1 MSGEGANSAFAVLL
15 FLIGVAIFF
24 ILTTPL
30 NRQKKWIAS
39 FDPGAPPRR
48 SPAKTDRPKDDHGQI
63 ELGCGVYWSPLSHP
77 NPHVLIVGGSGSG
90 KSWTIRLLA
99 EKLLTLGFQCVL
111 FDFHGDLAVEGAA
124 SYRIALD
131 SEYGVNP
138 LAISLDPTGG
148 GPDPQRFEV
157 LEQLRNAFKPM
168 GVLQLALL
176 DDCLK
181 ETYRK
186 FGVYQEE
193 PKTWRQAVM
202 PHLGDLKKEL
212 EARIARDPK
221 DLRARGLRTKLSLA
235 FDFQIFSKPQV
246 PYSLGANGSGAGK
259 GVHVD
264 LSKLPPQLQY
274 VAADTLLKQILRQH
288 QLGGI
293 QSTSTYLLIDESKL
307 CTPAK
312 KDSPQATL
320 NRIATEGRK
329 FGLGLVVSTQ
339 FIGHLGRDVV
349 VNTFTKIVMGTD
361 KTEIAATARKFRME
375 ESRLQSL
382 REPGEALI
390 NFADSTK
397 WKELRIGLPAAEQ

>member
-1 MSGEGANSAFAVLL
+1 MTGEGANATLGVFL
-15 FLIGVAIFF
+15 FLLCAAIFF

-30 NRQKKWIAS
+30 NRRKKLVAS
-39 FDPGAPPRR
+39 FDPGKPPAR
-48 SPAKTDRPKDDHGQI
+48 PAAKTEQLKIEKGQV
-63 ELGCGVYWSPLSHP
+63 ELGSGVYWSPLGHP

-99 EKLLTLGFQCVL
+99 EKLLALGFHCVL
-111 FDFHGDLAVEGAA
+111 FDFHGDLAVKGAA
-124 SYRIALD
+124 THRMALD
-131 SEYGVNP
+131 SKYGVNQ
-138 LAISLDPTGG
+138 LAVSFDRTGG

-181 ETYRK
+181 AIYRK
-186 FGVYQEE
+186 FGVYQED
-193 PKTWRQAVM
+193 PRTWRQPVL
-202 PHLGDLKKEL
+202 PHLGDLEKEL
-212 EARIARDPK
+212 EARIRRDPK

-246 PYSLGANGSGAGK
+246 PDSLGANGSHPRK
-259 GVHVD
+259 GLHVD

-274 VAADTLLKQILRQH
+274 LAADTLLKQIFRQR
-288 QLGGI
+288 QLAGI
-293 QSTSTYLLIDESKL
+293 QPTSSYVLIDESKL

-312 KDSPQATL
+312 KDSPLAAL

-329 FGLGLVVSTQ
+329 FGLGLIVSTQ
-339 FIGHLGRDVV
+339 FIGHLGRDLV

-361 KTEIAATARKFRME
+361 KTEIAATARKFRLE
-375 ESRLQSL
+375 ESMLQSL
-382 REPGEALI
+382 QHPGDALI
-390 NFADSTK
+390 NFADSTE
-397 WKELRIGLPAAEQ
+397 WKELHVGFPIADE